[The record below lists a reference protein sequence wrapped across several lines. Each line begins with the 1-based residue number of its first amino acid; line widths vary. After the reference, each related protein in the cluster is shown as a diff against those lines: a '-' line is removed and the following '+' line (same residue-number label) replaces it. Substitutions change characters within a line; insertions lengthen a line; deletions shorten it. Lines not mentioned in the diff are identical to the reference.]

1 MVCMVKLYKIWQM
14 FQLVLYNYTY
24 YDITYITYP
33 SETNQ
38 VLELSSG
45 YNILTIN
52 TTFEDDFLFV
62 L

>member
-1 MVCMVKLYKIWQM
+1 M

-38 VLELSSG
+38 VLELSPG